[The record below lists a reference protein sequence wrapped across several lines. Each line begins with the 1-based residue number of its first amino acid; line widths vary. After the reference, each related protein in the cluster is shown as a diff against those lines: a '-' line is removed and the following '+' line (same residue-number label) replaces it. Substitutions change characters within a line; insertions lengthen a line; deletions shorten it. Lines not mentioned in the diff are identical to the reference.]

1 MSLIHFIVM
10 AYVKYDRT
18 PEGGEEEFKTLEKL
32 SDMIEYAYPLL
43 AQFPKSEKFTL
54 AADIKHIMLDALRY
68 CVKVGKKKAKKT
80 ALYDLDVE
88 IATLKRF
95 IRLSYNL
102 RFLSMHHYEV
112 WSEKVTEIGKM
123 IGGMIK
129 AENQNASS

>member
-1 MSLIHFIVM
+1 M
-10 AYVKYDRT
+10 AYTVPNRQ

-32 SDMIEYAYPLL
+32 SDMIEYAYPIL

-54 AADIKHIMLDALRY
+54 VADIKHIMLDALKL
-68 CVKVGKKKAKKT
+68 CVKVGKKKSKKT

-95 IRLSYNL
+95 IRISKNL
-102 RFLSMHHYEV
+102 KFLSMHHYEV

-123 IGGMIK
+123 IGGMIR
-129 AENQNASS
+129 AENQNPL

>member
-1 MSLIHFIVM
+1 MRYAAVN
-10 AYVKYDRT
+10 RE

-68 CVKVGKKKAKKT
+68 CVKVGKKKSKKT

-102 RFLSMHHYEV
+102 KFISMHQYKV

>member
-1 MSLIHFIVM
+1 MRYAAVN
-10 AYVKYDRT
+10 RE
-18 PEGGEEEFKTLEKL
+18 PEGGEEECKTLEKL
-32 SDMIEYAYPLL
+32 CDMIEYAYPLL

-68 CVKVGKKKAKKT
+68 CVKVGKKKSKKT

-102 RFLSMHHYEV
+102 KFISMHQYKV
-112 WSEKVTEIGKM
+112 WSEKVSEIGKM
-123 IGGMIK
+123 IGGMIR
-129 AENQNASS
+129 AENQEPQKS

>member
-1 MSLIHFIVM
+1 M
-10 AYVKYDRT
+10 AYAKQNRE

-32 SDMIEYAYPLL
+32 SDMIEYAYPIL
-43 AQFPKSEKFTL
+43 AQFPKSEKFVL

-95 IRLSYNL
+95 VRLSYNL
-102 RFLSMHHYEV
+102 KFLSMHHYKV
-112 WSEKVTEIGKM
+112 WSDKLTEIGKM
-123 IGGMIK
+123 IGGMIR
-129 AENQNASS
+129 AENQEPHKS

>member
-1 MSLIHFIVM
+1 MRYAAVN
-10 AYVKYDRT
+10 RE

-43 AQFPKSEKFTL
+43 AQSPKSEKFTL

-68 CVKVGKKKAKKT
+68 CVKVGKKKSKKT

-102 RFLSMHHYEV
+102 KFISMHQYKV
-112 WSEKVTEIGKM
+112 WSEKVSEIGKM
-123 IGGMIK
+123 IGGMIR
-129 AENQNASS
+129 AENQEPQKS

>member
-1 MSLIHFIVM
+1 MRYAAVN
-10 AYVKYDRT
+10 RE

-32 SDMIEYAYPLL
+32 SDMIEYAYPIL
-43 AQFPKSEKFTL
+43 AQFPKSEKFVL

-95 IRLSYNL
+95 VRLSYNL
-102 RFLSMHHYEV
+102 KFLSMHHYKV
-112 WSEKVTEIGKM
+112 WSDKLTEIGKM
-123 IGGMIK
+123 IGGMIR
-129 AENQNASS
+129 AENQEPHKS

>member
-1 MSLIHFIVM
+1 MRYSAVN
-10 AYVKYDRT
+10 RE

-32 SDMIEYAYPLL
+32 SDMIEYAYPIL

-54 AADIKHIMLDALRY
+54 VADIKHIMLDALRY
-68 CVKVGKKKAKKT
+68 CVKVGKKKSKKT

-102 RFLSMHHYEV
+102 KYISMHHYKV
-112 WSEKVTEIGKM
+112 WSEKITEIGRM
-123 IGGMIK
+123 IGGMIR
-129 AENQNASS
+129 AENQEPHKS

>member
-1 MSLIHFIVM
+1 MRYATIN
-10 AYVKYDRT
+10 RE

-32 SDMIEYAYPLL
+32 SDMIEYAYPIL

-54 AADIKHIMLDALRY
+54 VADIKHIMLDALKC

-88 IATLKRF
+88 IAALKRF

-102 RFLSMHHYEV
+102 KFLSMHHYKV

-123 IGGMIK
+123 VGGMIK
-129 AENQNASS
+129 AENQNA